1 MDCSFTIKANW
12 GRGGGGGGGWGV
24 GISTYIMVFN
34 ENIFE
39 NWLIF
44 HIFTWH
50 NVKGEFSA
58 LQNI

>member
-12 GRGGGGGGGWGV
+12 GRGGGGWGG
-24 GISTYIMVFN
+24 GISTYILDFK

>member
-12 GRGGGGGGGWGV
+12 GRGGGWGE
-24 GISTYIMVFN
+24 GISTYILDFK